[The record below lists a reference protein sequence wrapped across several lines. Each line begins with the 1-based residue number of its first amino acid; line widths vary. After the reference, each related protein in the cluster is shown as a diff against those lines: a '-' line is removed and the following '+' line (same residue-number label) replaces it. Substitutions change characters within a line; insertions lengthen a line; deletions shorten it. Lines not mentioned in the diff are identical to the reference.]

1 LGVPSDRVT
10 TIFLLQTAESID
22 QRVANRLDIKISNL
36 AKFLQDPSLR
46 QTAIPS
52 AEEIPA
58 EEALGLNDE
67 DFSEIMSFLSKT

>member
-1 LGVPSDRVT
+1 
-10 TIFLLQTAESID
+10 
-22 QRVANRLDIKISNL
+22 L